1 MSQVQILSS
10 RLLII
15 EITVT
20 AHAKTLGR
28 DANVGS
34 ANIEH
39 PIKATYEKTASH
51 FPCQHVGWR

>member
-1 MSQVQILSS
+1 
-10 RLLII
+10 LLII

-20 AHAKTLGR
+20 AHAKILGR
-28 DANVGS
+28 NAKVGS